1 MLKWKFDWKSFFLVS
16 GITLGSCLV
25 TGALFALFFDLRMRD
40 TFVAMIALYGVGGF
54 IAAILEGVSEKMRD
68 KNYAFGFGAAIH
80 YGAAVICFA
89 LWDIEDVDAN
99 PWKYVV
105 ALGIAGAI
113 AWIAWEKYFKDI

>member
-1 MLKWKFDWKSFFLVS
+1 M
-16 GITLGSCLV
+16 
-25 TGALFALFFDLRMRD
+25 
-40 TFVAMIALYGVGGF
+40 AMIALYGVGGF

-68 KNYAFGFGAAIH
+68 KNYAFGFGVAIH

-113 AWIAWEKYFKDI
+113 AWIAWEKYFKDR

>member
-1 MLKWKFDWKSFFLVS
+1 MKWKFDWKSFFLVS
-16 GITLGSCLV
+16 GINLLCCIV
-25 TGALFALFFDLRMRD
+25 IGAVFAMAFDLSMRD
-40 TFVAMIALYGVGGF
+40 TFLAMLALFGVAGF
-54 IAAILEGVSEKMRD
+54 IAAFLAGASEKMRD

-80 YGAAVICFA
+80 YGAAAICCA

-113 AWIAWEKYFKDI
+113 AWIAWEKYFKDR